1 MTRAT
6 VPWSRYRACNPG
18 SLPARRART
27 PVRIRH
33 GGYTLIE
40 VGLVL
45 GLLAFIVL
53 AVADFFAN
61 QLSLQQAV
69 RRPGDAVRDVEAIID
84 ASIRWREA
92 SFLQQWPNDSLN
104 INIDTLEDDGYLVPL
119 PFNRYSDCPGG
130 CGEYQLLGWDV
141 FDVPLPGGNLGDY
154 TIDPVDA
161 EGLVVRFNV
170 AGGGDA
176 HTIASRLPLGRVT
189 AEIDPDADVFQV
201 ETRVLLESGY
211 TDRFVRLRNE
221 FRQMEFADG
230 SGSGGHAGEI
240 YGVNVISRGTL
251 EQGDL
256 GGPRI
261 ELGALGGVEIDPA
274 GGRVEIDGVPVVECI
289 RALSA
294 GAPTPVGC

>member
-1 MTRAT
+1 MNRRHCIREVRNRCGGA
-6 VPWSRYRACNPG
+6 RR
-18 SLPARRART
+18 PARPAS
-27 PVRIRH
+27 
-33 GGYTLIE
+33 GYTLIE

-45 GLLAFIVL
+45 GLLALIVL

-69 RRPGDAVRDVEAIID
+69 RRPGDAVRDVESIID

-92 SFLQQWPNDSLN
+92 SALLQWPNNGFSID
-104 INIDTLEDDGYLVPL
+104 IDTLLDDGYLDPL
-119 PFNRYSDCPGG
+119 PYNRYSDCPMG
-130 CGEYQLLGWDV
+130 CGPYEIVGWEV
-141 FDVPLPGGNLGDY
+141 FDMPAPDGSTGAY
-154 TIDPVDA
+154 AIDPMDA
-161 EGLVVRFNV
+161 DGLVVRFNV
-170 AGGGDA
+170 VGGGDA

-189 AEIDPDADVFQV
+189 AEIDPDADVFEV
-201 ETRVLLESGY
+201 EARVLLDSGY

-230 SGSGGHAGEI
+230 SLAGGHAGEI

-251 EQGDL
+251 EQGDT

-261 ELGALGGVEIDPA
+261 ELGRLGGIEIDPA
-274 GGRVEIDGVPVVECI
+274 GGTVEIDGVPVVDCV

-294 GAPTPVGC
+294 GSPVPLGC